1 MSRKLIVANWK
12 MHGSQQQIASMIQAM
27 RADET
32 VLQQVDVSLCLPF
45 VYLSTMGALCAGV
58 SISYGA
64 QNVSEKPNGAFTGE
78 ICASMLADIGCKY
91 VIIGHSERR
100 QYYNESNALVAQK
113 WLAVRQAGLTPILCL
128 GESAEQRQS
137 EQTLTIVTQ
146 QLDAILSQTT
156 ANEFAQ
162 TVIAYEPIWA
172 IGTGLTPTADE
183 VTTVHTVLRQ
193 HLIKQYDSA
202 LADSVHI
209 LYGGSVKSDNAKLLL
224 NLKNVDGGLIGGA
237 SLQYDSFSAIYK
249 AVI

>member
-12 MHGSQQQIASMIQAM
+12 MHGNQQQIAAMIQAM

-32 VLQQVDVSLCLPF
+32 VLQQVEVSLCVPF
-45 VYLSTMGALCAGV
+45 VYLSSMAALCTG
-58 SISYGA
+58 INLSYGA
-64 QNVSEKPNGAFTGE
+64 QNISEKHNGAFTGE
-78 ICASMLADIGCKY
+78 ICAAMLADIGCKY
-91 VIIGHSERR
+91 VIVGHSERR
-100 QYYNESNALVAQK
+100 QYYGESNEVVAQK
-113 WLAVRQAGLTPILCL
+113 WLAARHARLTPILCL

-137 EQTLTIVTQ
+137 GQTLSIVTQ

-156 ANEFAQ
+156 TNEFAH
-162 TVIAYEPIWA
+162 TVIAYEPVWA

-202 LADSVHI
+202 LADSVRI
-209 LYGGSVKSDNAKLLL
+209 LYGGSVKSDNAELLL

-237 SLQYDSFSAIYK
+237 SLQYDSFSPIYK
-249 AVI
+249 KVT